1 MTEKV
6 QRNTFYKRQV
16 VADALNINANFK
28 DLPNGTSTTLTL
40 GNTINKN
47 FAALETTVPDNPPYG
62 AGELVGG
69 YLSLFNSDLS
79 IKSTSRVPNLVGYL
93 LNSDYDLTEASL
105 TIAPKG
111 DKVTIINS
119 IPDNPTPIMSE
130 DFDGDTSLGYIPR
143 MVGNAVQNLNVGYL
157 EFQKCKALFEDL
169 GIYTNKTDF
178 DRFTKNAAKVTIQE
192 RSRTQVGRVGLQVLF
207 SADRRTFKIPRKDL
221 TNFQQGFANN
231 MDRVEYGTDAV
242 AQAIVNPLLRKAF
255 PNATAG
261 SIGALDTY
269 YDHNFDT
276 RNADQK
282 GYLNYLP
289 GTMAGPDLDSSPN
302 ANENNTIFN
311 DIYATIDNTN
321 AFEATTENPLILSN
335 VELSTEK
342 SLNGGQS
349 LRLYHNWGYSAV
361 NSTLQNSLGVSG
373 NLNPQVIR
381 ASIYNIPAPAYPY
394 DASQNTLSADEPLPG
409 ISGNMSTIVPEISM
423 GINISKLA
431 PMITLNLSG
440 NTEDFNT
447 ITDYVN
453 DATPAATNCSAFEN
467 TFLRS
472 VVVTFSNYKPLPE
485 HTTVDKFLDY
495 GLSNFYSGKE
505 YDNIVGGVVFTRYG
519 IDGGAY
525 GPKNEGDNIIA
536 YPLPV
541 AAVPQRTGTSTIEYT
556 NKNTGMAKVAGSGTG
571 ELPNLDKLVWGYQ
584 DINDTNFA
592 ADDQL
597 RYCKL
602 PTNGWFTMRTFID
615 MFQANNSGSFVKR
628 IYAPSSSANPS
639 FGSDTQRGAAMR
651 VIFETNEANPENTG
665 VPSASGSSLNDSQTN
680 LQFLDIGFPVGD
692 SGGAAGTNYPEGGTN
707 YSFNNYE
714 RYYPKHMTI
723 WVNNYRW
730 VEGANTDTPTGEE
743 LNNPFLQG
751 DNAIT
756 ANGANMEAEVYIDNI
771 LFKNFA
777 PEINNATAGVGN
789 SNIVLKPRQHLSPRT
804 VILSGTLG
812 DGTTS
817 FPAWSNKAWVRSTP
831 LALTTPAMITTG
843 SPIVKLNAASGSI
856 DAIRIENN
864 GRVDS
869 TTGGSNYSA
878 STALGIAMTG
888 TGIPANSFVRIVDAN
903 TLNIIDVGNNP
914 VNATATGRTE
924 ITFSSSGTK
933 EPYYN
938 IANYYKYN
946 TGQNLLFGFNEKT
959 DLPMPLSG
967 DNVGEGYLLFNNF
980 HTMDYDNLKNSP
992 IANDGATAFK
1002 NKYLATN
1009 AGALLSMTDT
1019 NEATDQLGA
1028 TMFTSR
1034 YVSGTTVGSNNLSG
1048 SAFLVTGGESDNAIS
1063 LRTGTTN
1070 FLNNDGFRQKGFIRV
1085 NVSGNSGTPNPSNW
1099 GKREHVAASVK
1110 VMSIAAVNDIDK
1122 NVNNDIALNQIK
1134 VSDTNIFNYDDPDET
1149 YVIYVMGGN
1158 ISSTADADR
1167 YRITGLKLDRT
1178 TRPED
1183 NIITFTTSLQY
1194 ANDTNTVL
1202 FSEENLPWLWIS
1214 PEKYWITIL
1223 FDSPADMIPRT
1234 YENICTVNTIPT
1246 AGNTSGTTFNESLYS
1261 YDASTIATG
1270 GAAALNYNSWDL
1282 NPSGD
1287 NNTLVLD
1294 RDLGYGAYDDETNLG
1309 GQALVGKIKYSSYN
1323 NFDISPLVRNNKA
1336 GDNIPLLLTSDSLLT
1351 DTTESATFYSDDY
1364 TSDTNKVPMLF
1375 WKYYDAPPVLS
1386 NLRVSGP
1393 IDIDAVDLYNLQ
1405 SENLSS
1411 VNFNW
1416 TEDNADDV
1424 WYRLL
1429 MVSES
1434 GSIDDKYHSS
1444 TMWIPLNE
1452 SDVDM
1457 STAPSYT
1464 VHNPSAQTSGNCT
1477 VGSTVRTRIDGQGG
1491 YAPVLNTAS
1500 TGKVTVPTATN
1511 TGMKD
1516 LSEYTLVVHYTP
1528 STADKGNTRYI
1539 VTQAD
1544 DMATA
1549 DGNFFMFKNS
1559 SDKIVVRQGVATFLT
1574 GASTI
1579 TCNDSV
1585 PTSVI
1590 VRYDSGSTSE
1600 VKCELYINGVLEA
1613 SSINGQNVTGSND
1626 FVVGGRFQTGYS
1638 GTTGRVEEVVLY
1650 NKAHEIAFENSYVYN
1665 TRDLE
1670 EIDGNA
1676 NQSFNAR
1683 VFAAD
1688 YHNFRGNGPQSIGM
1702 SNQVSWRPTTV

>member
-6 QRNTFYKRQV
+6 QRNTFYKRQIV
-16 VADALNINANFK
+16 TDALNISPNFK

-40 GNTINKN
+40 GNTTNKN
-47 FAALETTVPDNPPYG
+47 FAALETTVPDNPTYG
-62 AGELVGG
+62 SGELVGG
-69 YLSLFNSDLS
+69 YLSLYNSDLS

-93 LNSDYDLTEASL
+93 IDGQYDLTEASL

-119 IPDNPTPIMSE
+119 IPDNPTPIMAE
-130 DFDGDTSLGYIPR
+130 NFDGDTSLGYIPR
-143 MVGNAVQNLNVGYL
+143 MVGNAVQNLGEAYL
-157 EFQKCKALFEDL
+157 TFQKCKALFKDL
-169 GIYTNKTDF
+169 GFYTNKTDF
-178 DRFTKNAAKVTIQE
+178 DRFTKNAQKVTIQE
-192 RSRTQVGRVGLQVLF
+192 RSRTQVGLVGIKVVF
-207 SADRRTFKIPRKDL
+207 SADRRTFTIPRQEL
-221 TNFQQGFANN
+221 SNFQESMAVT
-231 MDRVEYGTDAV
+231 MDRSDSVTDAILSP
-242 AQAIVNPLLRKAF
+242 IVNPLLRKAF

-276 RNADQK
+276 ESANQK
-282 GYLNYLP
+282 GLIDFLP

-321 AFEATTENPLILSN
+321 AFEATTDNPLLLSN

-349 LRLYHNWGYSAV
+349 LRLYHNWGYSAL
-361 NSTLQNSLGVSG
+361 NTTLQNAFGVSG

-423 GINISKLA
+423 GMNISKLA

-440 NTEDFNT
+440 NTDDFAT
-447 ITDYVN
+447 ITDYV
-453 DATPAATNCSAFEN
+453 DTATPTANNCSAFEN

-495 GLSNFYSGKE
+495 GLTNFYTGKE
-505 YDNIVGGVVFTRYG
+505 YDNIVGGVVFARYG

-536 YPLPV
+536 YTLPV
-541 AAVPQRTGTSTIEYT
+541 AAIPQVTGSTNNDYT
-556 NKNTGMAKVAGSGTG
+556 NKNVGMAKVNGSAAPGG

-584 DINDTNFA
+584 DISDANFA

-615 MFQANNSGSFVKR
+615 MFQSNNSGSFVKR

-639 FGSDTQRGAAMR
+639 NGGDTDRGAAMR
-651 VIFETNEANPENTG
+651 VIFETNEANPQNTG
-665 VPSASGSSLNDSQTN
+665 VPSSSGSSVNDSHTN
-680 LQFLDIGFPVGD
+680 LQFLDIGFPVGK
-692 SGGAAGTNYPEGGTN
+692 SGGAAGTNYPAGGTN
-707 YSFNNYE
+707 YSFNDYE
-714 RYYPKHMTI
+714 QYYPKHMTI

-730 VEGANTDTPTGEE
+730 VEGTNDDAPTGA
-743 LNNPFLQG
+743 NPFGQG

-756 ANGANMEAEVYIDNI
+756 QSGANMEAEVFIDNI
-771 LFKNFA
+771 LFKNFT

-789 SNIVLKPRQHLSPRT
+789 SNIVLKSRQHLSPRT
-804 VILSGTLG
+804 VILSGALG
-812 DGTTS
+812 NGTST
-817 FPAWSNKAWVRSTP
+817 FPAWSNKAWVRATP
-831 LALTTPAMITTG
+831 LNLTSPVMITSG
-843 SPIVKLNAASGSI
+843 SPIVKLNATSGSI
-856 DAIRIENN
+856 DATRLENN
-864 GRVDS
+864 GHVSS
-869 TTGGSNYSA
+869 TTGGSSYGA
-878 STALGIAMTG
+878 STALGISMTG
-888 TGIPANSFVRIVDAN
+888 AGIPANSFVKIIDAN
-903 TLNIIDVGNNP
+903 TLNIVDSGNNP
-914 VNATATGRTE
+914 VNATSTGRTE
-924 ITFSSSGTK
+924 VTFASSGTK

-959 DLPMPLSG
+959 DLPMPLSA
-967 DNVGEGYLLFNNF
+967 NNIGEGYLLFNNF
-980 HTMDYDNLKNSP
+980 HTLDYDNLKTSQ
-992 IANDGATAFK
+992 IANDATTAFK

-1034 YVSGTTVGSNNLSG
+1034 YVSGTAVGSNNLSG

-1070 FLNNDGFRQKGFIRV
+1070 FLNNDGFTQKGFIRV

-1110 VMSIAAVNDIDK
+1110 IMSLAAVNNIDK
-1122 NVNNDIALNQIK
+1122 NTKNDIALNQIK
-1134 VSDTNIFNYDDPDET
+1134 VSDTNIFNYEDPDET
-1149 YVIYVMGGN
+1149 YVIYIMGGN
-1158 ISSTADADR
+1158 ISSTADGNR
-1167 YRITGLKLDRT
+1167 YRKTGLKLDRT
-1178 TRPED
+1178 RPPDE
-1183 NIITFTTSLQY
+1183 NVVTFVQDLQY
-1194 ANDTNTVL
+1194 ADDTNTIL

-1214 PEKYWITIL
+1214 PEKYWITLL
-1223 FDSPADMIPRT
+1223 FDSPTDMITRT
-1234 YENICTVNTIPT
+1234 YENICTVNTTPT
-1246 AGNTSGTTFNESLYS
+1246 AGNTAGTTFNESLYS
-1261 YDASTIATG
+1261 YDASTIATA
-1270 GAAALNYNSWDL
+1270 GAAALNYNTWDL
-1282 NPSGD
+1282 NPSAD

-1309 GQALVGKIKYSSYN
+1309 GQALVGKIKYNSYN
-1323 NFDISPLVRNNKA
+1323 DYDITPLVRNNKA
-1336 GDNIPLLLTSDSLLT
+1336 GDNIPLLLTSDSLQS
-1351 DTTESATFYSDDY
+1351 DTEETATFYSDDY
-1364 TSDTNKVPMLF
+1364 TTDTNKVPMLF
-1375 WKYYDAPPVLS
+1375 WKYYDSPPVLS

-1393 IDIDAVDLYNLQ
+1393 IDIDAVNLYNLQ
-1405 SENLSS
+1405 SQNLSS

-1416 TEDNADDV
+1416 TESNADDV
-1424 WYRLL
+1424 WYRML

-1452 SDVDM
+1452 GNVDM

-1511 TGMKD
+1511 IGMKD

-1528 STADKGNTRYI
+1528 STADKGNVRYI

-1574 GASTI
+1574 GASAI

-1585 PTSVI
+1585 PTSII

-1600 VKCELYINGVLEA
+1600 VKCELFINGTLEA
-1613 SSINGQNVTGSND
+1613 SSINNQNVTGSND
-1626 FVVGGRFQTGYS
+1626 FVVGGRFQSSYT

-1650 NKAHEIAFENSYVYN
+1650 NKAHEIVAQNSYVYN

-1670 EIDGNA
+1670 EIDGSA

-1702 SNQVSWRPTTV
+1702 TNQISWRPTTV